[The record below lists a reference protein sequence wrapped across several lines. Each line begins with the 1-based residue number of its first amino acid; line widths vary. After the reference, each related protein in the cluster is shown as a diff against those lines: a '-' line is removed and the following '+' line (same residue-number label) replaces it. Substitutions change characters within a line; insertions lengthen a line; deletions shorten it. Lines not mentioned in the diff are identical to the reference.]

1 MLENCTGCG
10 ACAKACQSYLGMY
23 DFSNIPAARAGRIR
37 KVFSRN
43 FTWSGRIF
51 GRFAGASDLE
61 RGAIDTWVEYF

>member
-1 MLENCTGCG
+1 MN
-10 ACAKACQSYLGMY
+10 

-37 KVFSRN
+37 KVLSRN